1 MAKINV
7 RDRNKNKPDK
17 KPNWEYRFE
26 AARINGKRKHISK
39 AGFATKK
46 EALNAGAIAL
56 ATYEN
61 AGKVFVP
68 SELSVA
74 DYLNYWI
81 EKYAE
86 MNLADATV
94 AAYKNIIKN
103 HIVPRIGGYKLKSI
117 DTTTLQDM
125 VNDIYVTRG
134 FTRVFMNNII
144 KVLKGAFKYA
154 KSTAKFI
161 QDNPALDVS
170 LPKGALLEPHKKTQY
185 ISKEAFTRLLERF
198 KNSPYQYYALLI
210 SYFTGLRVSEVYG
223 LTWDCIDLENRIL
236 IVNKAAKKID
246 GFDGNR
252 NNTRAGGIRGHA
264 HTKWYLGACK
274 TLSSYRTINIS
285 EYLTN
290 ELKEYKASQE
300 KNEVEYGDLYI
311 KHYLKE
317 ETTKS
322 NRKVYRIVSM
332 DDSFGVEIP
341 LPRVHLVMV
350 KENGEF
356 HGTDSMKYPAKIAKY
371 ELGIDFRFHAL
382 RHTHGTMLYENGVAV
397 KDIQERLGHSTFS
410 MTMDT
415 YVENTKLIQDTT
427 SKIIDDNIKIE
438 IDKTPTNKRLH
449 GIWLSVVN
457 RCKTNEFYVRNNI
470 VLCDEWQ
477 EFKPFESWA
486 FSAGYQDD
494 LYLSRRDKN
503 VGYSP
508 ENCYW
513 ATLHEVKSN
522 HQ

>member
-1 MAKINV
+1 
-7 RDRNKNKPDK
+7 
-17 KPNWEYRFE
+17 
-26 AARINGKRKHISK
+26 
-39 AGFATKK
+39 
-46 EALNAGAIAL
+46 
-56 ATYEN
+56 
-61 AGKVFVP
+61 
-68 SELSVA
+68 
-74 DYLNYWI
+74 
-81 EKYAE
+81 
-86 MNLADATV
+86 
-94 AAYKNIIKN
+94 
-103 HIVPRIGGYKLKSI
+103 
-117 DTTTLQDM
+117 
-125 VNDIYVTRG
+125 
-134 FTRVFMNNII
+134 
-144 KVLKGAFKYA
+144 
-154 KSTAKFI
+154 
-161 QDNPALDVS
+161 
-170 LPKGALLEPHKKTQY
+170 
-185 ISKEAFTRLLERF
+185 
-198 KNSPYQYYALLI
+198 
-210 SYFTGLRVSEVYG
+210 
-223 LTWDCIDLENRIL
+223 
-236 IVNKAAKKID
+236 
-246 GFDGNR
+246 
-252 NNTRAGGIRGHA
+252 
-264 HTKWYLGACK
+264 
-274 TLSSYRTINIS
+274 
-285 EYLTN
+285 
-290 ELKEYKASQE
+290 
-300 KNEVEYGDLYI
+300 
-311 KHYLKE
+311 
-317 ETTKS
+317 
-322 NRKVYRIVSM
+322 
-332 DDSFGVEIP
+332 
-341 LPRVHLVMV
+341 MV

-522 HQ
+522 HR